1 MSSSSFFEVCREL
14 ALSLILAKNIIYAGK
29 ITFADIQCVVRNI
42 GKAHYF

>member
-29 ITFADIQCVVRNI
+29 ITFTDIHCVVRNI